1 MVSFSNHLASE
12 KERKNT
18 MPREIVTESRREKL
32 SSQAKQ
38 LIRKTERQAKGVQ
51 VETCPAPECN
61 LSTKDVKLFLSETKK
76 YMKLFKS
83 AYMRVEQIQKSLTY
97 LHGLLGNT
105 TRKNVEQM
113 ALGQKEKVR
122 SLQYFV
128 GQSQW
133 ETEPVIAIH
142 EGLIGESLG
151 EADGVMLIDE
161 SSMVKQGTASVGVA
175 AQYCGSVGKIANGQV
190 GVYLGYASRKGYSL
204 IEGQLFMPE
213 KWFEEEHAEQRQ
225 ACGVPEDLVF
235 KTKPEIGLEL
245 LKSAIQR
252 GNLPFFWVAA
262 DALYGDS
269 PAFRDG
275 VAATGKSYFTAIK
288 DNSLIWCTPPK
299 VRVPKWSG
307 HGPHPTR
314 LRLSD
319 KRKQPIPVKQLVQKI
334 PKQDWV
340 RAVIKEGSKGPIVCD
355 FAFLR
360 VTESRACLPAA
371 ELWLII
377 RRNLDD
383 PSEIK
388 YFFSNAPV
396 NTPLEEFVRI
406 SGMRWPI
413 ETIFEESKGEV
424 GMDHYEMRSWLG
436 WHHHM
441 LFVSLAHHFLVRLRI
456 QFQEQAPA
464 LTIYQVR
471 ILLCSVLPSFISDIQ
486 SALERVRYY
495 QQRNFVAY
503 RSHRKKK
510 LARLQ
515 LFTLNL
521 AL

>member
-1 MVSFSNHLASE
+1 M
-12 KERKNT
+12 
-18 MPREIVTESRREKL
+18 
-32 SSQAKQ
+32 
-38 LIRKTERQAKGVQ
+38 
-51 VETCPAPECN
+51 
-61 LSTKDVKLFLSETKK
+61 KK
-76 YMKLFKS
+76 YMKLFKP
-83 AYMRVEQIQKSLTY
+83 AYKRVEQIQKSLTY

-105 TRKNVEQM
+105 IRKNVEQM

-133 ETEPVIAIH
+133 ETAPVIAIH
-142 EGLIGESLG
+142 QGLIGESLG
-151 EADGVMLIDE
+151 EADGVVLIDE
-161 SSMVKQGTASVGVA
+161 LSAVKQGTASVGVA

-204 IEGQLFMPE
+204 IEGRLFMPE
-213 KWFEEEHAEQRQ
+213 KWLAEEHAEQRE
-225 ACGVPEDLVF
+225 ACGVPEDLEF
-235 KTKPEIGLEL
+235 KTKPEIGLEM
-245 LKSAIQR
+245 LKSALPR
-252 GNLPFFWVAA
+252 GKLPFFWVAA

-275 VAATGKSYFTAIK
+275 VAATGKFYFTAIK
-288 DNSLIWCTPPK
+288 DNTLIWCSPPK
-299 VRVPKWSG
+299 VHIPKWRG
-307 HGPHPTR
+307 HGRHPTR

-319 KRKQPIPVKQLVQKI
+319 KRKQPIPVKDLVQKI
-334 PKQDWV
+334 QKQDWT

-360 VTESRACLPAA
+360 VTEARGGLPAP

-383 PSEIK
+383 LSEIK

-396 NTPLEEFVRI
+396 NTALEDFVRI

-441 LFVSLAHHFLVRLRI
+441 LLVALAHHFLVRLRI

-495 QQRNFVAY
+495 QKTNFASY
-503 RSHRKKK
+503 LSHRKKK
-510 LARLQ
+510 LAQLE
-515 LFTLNL
+515 LFTRNL

>member
-1 MVSFSNHLASE
+1 
-12 KERKNT
+12 
-18 MPREIVTESRREKL
+18 MPKEIVTETRREKL
-32 SSQAKQ
+32 SNQAKQ
-38 LIRKTERQAKGVQ
+38 LIQKTETHAERIQ

-61 LSTKDVKLFLSETKK
+61 LSTKDVKLFLKELKK
-76 YMKLFKS
+76 YMKLFKP
-83 AYMRVEQIQKSLTY
+83 AFMRVEQIQKSLTY
-97 LHGLLGNT
+97 LQGLLGNSA
-105 TRKNVEQM
+105 RKNVERM

-122 SLQYFV
+122 SLQNFV

-133 ETEPVIAIH
+133 ETEPVLAIH
-142 EGLIGESLG
+142 QGLIGESLG
-151 EADGVMLIDE
+151 EEEGVMLIDE
-161 SSMVKQGTASVGVA
+161 SSAVKQGTASVGVA

-225 ACGVPEDLVF
+225 ACGVPEGLAF

-245 LKSAIQR
+245 LKNALKR
-252 GNLPFFWVAA
+252 DNLPFSWLAA

-275 VAATGKSYFTAIK
+275 VAATGKHYFTAIK
-288 DNSLIWCTPPK
+288 DNTLVWCAPPK
-299 VRVPKWSG
+299 VHVPHWSG
-307 HGPHPTR
+307 HGRHPAR

-319 KRKQPIPVKQLVQKI
+319 TRKHPIPIKQLVKKI
-334 PKQDWV
+334 QKQDWV
-340 RAVIKEGSKGPIVCD
+340 RAIIKEGSKGPIVCD

-360 VTESRACLPAA
+360 VTESRGGLPAG

-383 PSEIK
+383 PSELK
-388 YFFSNAPV
+388 YFFSNAPISV
-396 NTPLEEFVRI
+396 PLSEFVRI

-413 ETIFEESKGEV
+413 ETIFEEAKGEI
-424 GMDHYEMRSWLG
+424 GMDHYEMRSWVG

-441 LFVSLAHHFLVRLRI
+441 LLVSLAHHFLVRLRI

-464 LTIYQVR
+464 LTIYQAR
-471 ILLCSVLPSFISDIQ
+471 LLLGSVLPSFVSDIQ

-510 LARLQ
+510 LARLE
-515 LFTLNL
+515 LFTRNL